1 MPSISHETPVELL
14 RQDPRLILDLLRG
27 VSDRK
32 LPGNVAVRL
41 TSNDLSDVVP
51 VQFTAD
57 CVLVIEDALTGEPVL
72 AVVVEPQTRDAWTKT
87 YSWPVYVAIARRVN
101 ECDAM
106 LLVICNDCA
115 EAEKCRTVI
124 RTGHPGYDL
133 RPIVMERSNTPT
145 ADEAENA
152 AAPQYL
158 TIFAACMGV
167 IDLDTE
173 SGQYEVVDA
182 LADVPD
188 GRRATCT
195 TLIMAAASETA
206 RRAMEVI
213 MQSTTYRSAFVDGL
227 LAEGEAKGRVEGRV
241 EGRAEGEANS
251 ILRVLARRGI
261 EPTPE
266 QTRQILACLDTDQL
280 NLWLDRAV
288 TAKKANDVFNA

>member
-14 RQDPRLILDLLRG
+14 RQDPQLILDLLRG

-32 LPGNVAVRL
+32 LPENAAARL
-41 TSNDLSDVVP
+41 ASNDLSDVVP

-57 CVLVIEDALTGEPVL
+57 CVLVIEDDPGGDPVL
-72 AVVVEPQTRDAWTKT
+72 TVVVEPQTRDAWTKT
-87 YSWPVYVAIARRVN
+87 YSWPVYVAVARRVN

-106 LLVICNDCA
+106 LLVICNDPA
-115 EAEKCRTVI
+115 EAEKCGAII

-133 RPIVMERSNTPT
+133 RPIVMERSNTPM
-145 ADEAENA
+145 ADEAGNV

-158 TIFAACMGV
+158 TIFAACMGA

-173 SGQYEVVDA
+173 PGRYQVVDA
-182 LADVPD
+182 LAAVPD

-206 RRAMEVI
+206 RRAMEVV

-227 LAEGEAKGRVEGRV
+227 LAEGEARGEAR
-241 EGRAEGEANS
+241 GEANS
-251 ILRVLARRGI
+251 IQRVLARRGI

-266 QTRQILACLDTDQL
+266 QARQILECLDVDQL

-288 TAKKANDVFNA
+288 TAKKAGDVFNARERH